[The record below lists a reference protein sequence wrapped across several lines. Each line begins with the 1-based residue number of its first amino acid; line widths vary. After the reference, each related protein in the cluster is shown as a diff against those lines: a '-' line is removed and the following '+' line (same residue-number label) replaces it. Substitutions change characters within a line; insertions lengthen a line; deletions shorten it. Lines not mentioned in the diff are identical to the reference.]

1 MNNSKIQPNH
11 FLDITDDICP
21 ITYVKVR
28 LEIEKMAPHE
38 ILQVTLKGIEPKEN
52 VPEAIKELGYQILI
66 LEPVN
71 EVEKIFRLVV
81 LKTKKPNLT

>member
-1 MNNSKIQPNH
+1 MTTPKIKPNH
-11 FLDITDDICP
+11 FLDITGDICP

-38 ILQVTLKGIEPKEN
+38 ILQVTLKGMEPKEN
-52 VPEAIKELGYQILI
+52 VPEAIKELGYQVLY

-71 EVEKIFRLVV
+71 EVENIYRLMV
-81 LKTKKPNLT
+81 LKTKISDLA